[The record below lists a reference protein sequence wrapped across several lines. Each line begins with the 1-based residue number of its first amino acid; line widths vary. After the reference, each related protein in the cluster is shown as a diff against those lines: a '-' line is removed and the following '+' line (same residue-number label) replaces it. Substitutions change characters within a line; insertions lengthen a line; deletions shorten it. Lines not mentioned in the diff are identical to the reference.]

1 MACIHTTFI
10 AMKQMHLQ
18 VCLCLLCLL
27 CAPAWGSGRERR
39 AQVLFET
46 TVGNFTI
53 SLFNETP
60 RHRDN
65 FIKLVESG
73 YYDGLLFHRIIK
85 DFMVQTGDPDSRTA
99 TPGQTLGEGGPDYT
113 LPLELDLPYHY
124 HYRGAVAAARESDDV
139 NPERR
144 SSGSQ
149 FYIVWGK
156 TYTAQKLSGIAD
168 FIVEKTGGEAEMT
181 PDMSHTYQ
189 TQGGTPHLDGQYT
202 VFGEISDGLKII
214 GQMQKVKTDAHDR
227 PLEDVKIIKA
237 TLVK

>member
-1 MACIHTTFI
+1 
-10 AMKQMHLQ
+10 MKQIRLWTL
-18 VCLCLLCLL
+18 LCLLCLVFD
-27 CAPAWGSGRERR
+27 PAQGYGREKRT
-39 AQVLFET
+39 QVLFET
-46 TVGNFTI
+46 TMGNFTI

-60 RHRDN
+60 HHRDN

-73 YYDGLLFHRIIK
+73 YYDGLLFHRIIR

-99 TPGQTLGEGGPDYT
+99 VPGQLLGEGGPDYT
-113 LPLELDLPYHY
+113 LPLELDLPFHY
-124 HYRGAVAAARESDDV
+124 HYRGAVAAAREGDDV

-168 FIVEKTGGEAEMT
+168 FIAENTGGEAEMT
-181 PDMSHTYQ
+181 PDMSHTYL
-189 TQGGTPHLDGQYT
+189 TQGGAPHLDGQYT
-202 VFGEISDGLKII
+202 VFGEISGGLKII

-227 PLEDVKIIKA
+227 PLEDVKIIRASILK
-237 TLVK
+237 K